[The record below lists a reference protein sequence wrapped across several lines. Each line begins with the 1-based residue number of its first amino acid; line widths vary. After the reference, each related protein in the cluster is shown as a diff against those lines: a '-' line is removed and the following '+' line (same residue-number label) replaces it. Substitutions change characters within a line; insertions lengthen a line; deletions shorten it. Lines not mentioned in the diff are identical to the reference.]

1 MCIWYFKSQ
10 KNNFISNEFKI
21 YLILFYYS
29 KLKKKTVS
37 SLKKNLGV
45 EFM

>member
-29 KLKKKTVS
+29 KLKKNVS
-37 SLKKNLGV
+37 SLKNNLGV
-45 EFM
+45 EFI